1 VSSPTE
7 PIRKRGEAARQR
19 ILDAAEQLFF
29 NKGIN
34 ATGVEEVADAARVS
48 KRTLYAYFDGKDDL
62 AQAYL
67 SRLRAKPDTVDAAA
81 THPELDPKTR
91 LLRILA
97 DGPPGDQPLRGC
109 AFLNAAVEESDPDA
123 PIHQLVI
130 EQKQNFAARISDLAR
145 ELGVRDPDTLGR
157 RLALLYDGAAAGTT
171 ALNSLAPLDTARE
184 LAAELIDNAL
194 PRTRRKTPR
203 QVTSGRLHRAELRE
217 GDTGSGAHPRS
228 T

>member
-7 PIRKRGEAARQR
+7 PIRRRGEAARQR

-34 ATGVEEVADAARVS
+34 ATAVEDVADAARVS

-62 AQAYL
+62 ARAYL
-67 SRLRAKPDTVDAAA
+67 DRLRAQPDTVDAAT
-81 THPELDPKTR
+81 THPELDPRSR
-91 LLRILA
+91 LLQILP

-109 AFLNAAVEESDPDA
+109 AFLNAAVEEPDPDA

-145 ELGVRDPDTLGR
+145 ELGARDPDTLGR

-171 ALNSLAPLDTARE
+171 ALNSLAPLHTARE

-194 PRTRRKTPR
+194 PRTRRKTR
-203 QVTSGRLHRAELRE
+203 GK
-217 GDTGSGAHPRS
+217 
-228 T
+228 